1 MQPSKNLA
9 LMFVLGAVLVGGV
22 LGFSADRFIVNSKGR
37 DRESEREKLARVLV
51 LTETQQHTL
60 DSLLDAKSR
69 DLHALIKPIE
79 PAIDSVSANTRAQIR
94 AMLTPE
100 QQATWDQMRRE
111 REARERARREKQNK
125 RN

>member
-1 MQPSKNLA
+1 MHPSKNLA

-22 LGFSADRFIVNSKGR
+22 LGFSADRFLVNSKEKN
-37 DRESEREKLARVLV
+37 RESERERLARVLV
-51 LTETQQHTL
+51 LTETQQVTL

-69 DLHALIKPIE
+69 DLHALIAPIE

-100 QQATWDQMRRE
+100 QQATWDQLRRE
-111 REARERARREKQNK
+111 REERERARRDKQNK
-125 RN
+125 GN

>member
-9 LMFVLGAVLVGGV
+9 MMFVLGAVLVGGV
-22 LGFSADRFIVNSKGR
+22 LGFSADRFLVSSKCQPR
-37 DRESEREKLARVLV
+37 ESDRERLARVLV
-51 LTETQQHTL
+51 LSEAQQLTL

-69 DLHALIKPIE
+69 DLEALIKPLE
-79 PAIDSVSANTRAQIR
+79 PAIDSVSAHTRSQIR

-100 QQATWDQMRRE
+100 QQPAWDHLRRE
-111 REARERARREKQNK
+111 REERDRARREKQNK

>member
-1 MQPSKNLA
+1 MQPSKHLA

-69 DLHALIKPIE
+69 DLHALIEPIE

>member
-1 MQPSKNLA
+1 MHPSKNLA

-22 LGFSADRFIVNSKGR
+22 LGFSADRFLVNSKEKN
-37 DRESEREKLARVLV
+37 RESERERLARVLV
-51 LTETQQHTL
+51 LTETQQVTL

-69 DLHALIKPIE
+69 DLHALMEPLE

-100 QQATWDQMRRE
+100 QQATWDQLRRE
-111 REARERARREKQNK
+111 REERERARRDKQNK
-125 RN
+125 GN